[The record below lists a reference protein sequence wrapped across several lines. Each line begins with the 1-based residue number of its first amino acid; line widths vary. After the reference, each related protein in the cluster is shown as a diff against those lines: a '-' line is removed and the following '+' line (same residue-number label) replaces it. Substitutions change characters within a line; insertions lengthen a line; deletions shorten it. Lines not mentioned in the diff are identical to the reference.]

1 MTNECDCGYYNKICI
16 FCGILSKHE
25 RLCEKGHININLNK
39 VLRYH
44 KNYYTNIKEIIF
56 TFTGINHQNYNYNK
70 IINLLSDEY
79 KKCNNTLQYVALD
92 YNHTNPFTEGTAANT
107 ILGEDEPRQLI
118 YPFHNI
124 IKDVNSTDIEIN
136 EKHHN
141 KNVEL
146 FVKSFKILDC
156 VNDIAYS
163 RINYKHLID
172 KLVIKPDGTKYSY
185 NIDEKDI
192 KITIDWKLKKCI
204 DNSLNNFII
213 KLKLDI
219 KEKNCDW
226 LIYRI
231 QLKDPN
237 RESGHAN
244 ILIVNMLNPNDIKMF
259 YFEPHGFSEEN
270 LGYKVCY
277 PTILKSVTEYNS
289 IPNNTRT
296 ITLGPET
303 FNNKRW
309 QTNEPFCASWCM
321 FFMSIVLLNPNLSMV
336 NIYELFKIDQP
347 EIRYLLLYRFLFWY
361 CNFNDTTQETSLSKS
376 IFSKASE
383 FLLNTEF
390 IYNSPKIVS
399 FSMSEIN
406 NPKTYYYCKKFTIK
420 SETYPL
426 NLKTSILK
434 NVYEYEKNLSSLIF
448 DDCVF
453 GRDDISVLSKLS
465 NLKKLTMTNCR
476 SIPDLDKMFEPTV
489 IPTITPVSLVKLTLQ
504 NNTFNEM
511 IIIKNLS
518 YTIEYINIIWQ
529 GATFMSSLNFL
540 YIIRKFKNI
549 IVNTNFPVDSFLKSE
564 KDLFDS
570 LQSVNKNTIIND
582 RNNSFYRYK
591 DEQPNICPKCEGNDD
606 EDFNNEIEEMSCVL
620 CGDNLVNEFSKIKF

>member
-1 MTNECDCGYYNKICI
+1 MIDNVE
-16 FCGILSKHE
+16 
-25 RLCEKGHININLNK
+25 
-39 VLRYH
+39 
-44 KNYYTNIKEIIF
+44 
-56 TFTGINHQNYNYNK
+56 
-70 IINLLSDEY
+70 
-79 KKCNNTLQYVALD
+79 LD
-92 YNHTNPFTEGTAANT
+92 YKYTNPFLVGTAANT

-124 IKDVNSTDIEIN
+124 IKGVNSTDTEIN

-146 FVKSFKILDC
+146 FVKSFNILDC
-156 VNDIAYS
+156 VNNIADLQF
-163 RINYKHLID
+163 NYKHLID

-185 NIDEKDI
+185 NINEKNIRINTDF
-192 KITIDWKLKKCI
+192 KTNECR
-204 DNSLNNFII
+204 DNSLNDFMN

-226 LIYRI
+226 LIYFI
-231 QLKDPN
+231 TLSDTINDKY
-237 RESGHAN
+237 HAN

-259 YFEPHGFSEEN
+259 YFEPHGFSEEK
-270 LGYKVCY
+270 LGYAVCFKA
-277 PTILKSVTEYNS
+277 LNNVVTSLAIEYNS
-289 IPNNTRT
+289 IPNNIRT

-303 FNNKRW
+303 FINKRW

-321 FFMSIVLLNPNLSMV
+321 FFMSTVLLNPNLSMV
-336 NIYELFKIDQP
+336 NIYELFKIEQP

-361 CNFNDTTQETSLSKS
+361 CNFNDNAQETSLSKS
-376 IFSKASE
+376 VLSKASE
-383 FLLNTEF
+383 FLLNTKF
-390 IYNSPKIVS
+390 IYNSPEIVS

-434 NVYEYEKNLSSLIF
+434 NIYEYEKNLSSLIF
-448 DDCVF
+448 DNCVF

-529 GATFMSSLNFL
+529 GATFMHSLNFL

-549 IVNTNFPVDSFLKSE
+549 IINTNFPVGSFLKSE

-570 LQSVNKNTIIND
+570 LQSVNNNTIIND
-582 RNNSFYRYK
+582 VTNRFYRYK

-606 EDFNNEIEEMSCVL
+606 EDFNNEIEEMSCDL
-620 CGDNLVNEFSKIKF
+620 CGSNLVNEFSKIKF